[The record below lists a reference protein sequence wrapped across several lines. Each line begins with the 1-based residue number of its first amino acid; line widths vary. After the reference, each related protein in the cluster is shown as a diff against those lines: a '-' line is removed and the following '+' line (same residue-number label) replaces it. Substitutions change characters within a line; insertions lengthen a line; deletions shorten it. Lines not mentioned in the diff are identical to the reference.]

1 MCSGRVDP
9 VLIMESFAAG
19 ADGVMVGACLKG
31 ECHYSI
37 GNLQA
42 EGKVEVTRR
51 VLRRMGLNPERL
63 VLRMM
68 SSAQGGRFVEYVT
81 GFQEVVAE
89 LGPLGS
95 SEGVTGA
102 ELELR
107 LTAALNAVS
116 DKKLRWVEGKWVEFQ
131 QDGNLYGE
139 VFTLHELGRM
149 YEEVVL
155 DECALQE
162 IRLRLEGRPQTALAL
177 SGEMRMPAYKVLRHL
192 ADLRRMGFVVLGA
205 TASGEPLWSAA
216 VTREQP
222 RAPGRNMRQAE
233 TGSARGQD

>member
-1 MCSGRVDP
+1 M
-9 VLIMESFAAG
+9 LIMESFCSG

-51 VLRRMGLNPERL
+51 VLSRIGLDPERL

-81 GFQEVVAE
+81 GFQEAVAE

-107 LTAALNAVS
+107 LTAAMNAVS
-116 DKKLRWVEGKWVEFQ
+116 DKKLRWVEGKWLEFQ
-131 QDGNLYGE
+131 EDGNVYGE
-139 VFTLHELGRM
+139 IFTLHELGRM

-162 IRLRLEGRPQTALAL
+162 IRLRLKRGSQTALAL
-177 SGEMRMPAYKVLRHL
+177 SREMRIPAHKVLRHL

-205 TASGEPLWSAA
+205 TASGEPLWSAV
-216 VTREQP
+216 VTRERP
-222 RAPGRNMRQAE
+222 RVSGDDVGLAA

>member
-1 MCSGRVDP
+1 M
-9 VLIMESFAAG
+9 LIMESFAAG

-37 GNLQA
+37 GNLHA
-42 EGKVEVTRR
+42 EAKVEVTRR
-51 VLRRMGLNPERL
+51 VLNRIGLNPERL

-81 GFQEVVAE
+81 AFQEAVAE

-131 QDGNLYGE
+131 QDGNVYGE

-162 IRLRLEGRPQTALAL
+162 IRLRLKGRPQTALAL
-177 SGEMRMPAYKVLRHL
+177 SGEMRIPAYKVLRHL

-205 TASGEPLWSAA
+205 SASGEPLWSAA
-216 VTREQP
+216 QTREPP
-222 RAPGRNMRQAE
+222 RAPGKDVRQAA

>member
-1 MCSGRVDP
+1 M
-9 VLIMESFAAG
+9 LIMESFCSG

-51 VLRRMGLNPERL
+51 VLNRIGLNPERL

-81 GFQEVVAE
+81 GFQEAVAE

-116 DKKLRWVEGKWVEFQ
+116 DKKLRWVEGKWLEFQ
-131 QDGNLYGE
+131 QDGNVYGE
-139 VFTLHELGRM
+139 IFTLHELGRM
-149 YEEVVL
+149 YEEIVL

-177 SGEMRMPAYKVLRHL
+177 SGEMRIPAYKVLRHL
-192 ADLRRMGFVVLGA
+192 ADLRRMGLVVLGA
-205 TASGEPLWSAA
+205 TASGRPLWSLTQ
-216 VTREQP
+216 TRERP
-222 RAPGRNMRQAE
+222 LAPGKSVSRVE
-233 TGSARGQD
+233 TGSVSG

>member
-9 VLIMESFAAG
+9 VLIMESFRSG

-42 EGKVEVTRR
+42 EGKVAVTKR
-51 VLRRMGLNPERL
+51 VLRRIGLDPARL
-63 VLRMM
+63 ELRMM
-68 SSAQGGRFVEYVT
+68 SSAQGGKFVEYVSE
-81 GFQEVVAE
+81 FQDTVAQ

-95 SEGVTGA
+95 SEGVAGE

-107 LTAALNAVS
+107 LAAAMNAVT
-116 DKKLRWVEGKWVEFQ
+116 DKKLRWVEGKWLEFQ
-131 QDGNLYGE
+131 ESGNLYGE
-139 VFTLHELGRM
+139 RFTLHELSRM
-149 YEEVVL
+149 YEEIVL

-162 IRLRLEGRPQTALAL
+162 MRLRVAGRPMTARDLA
-177 SGEMRMPAYKVLRHL
+177 SEMRLPAHEVVRRL
-192 ADLRRMGFVVLGA
+192 ADLRRMGDVVLGA

-216 VTREQP
+216 RGRGRPDEQRVRQVTGES
-222 RAPGRNMRQAE
+222 G
-233 TGSARGQD
+233 G

>member
-9 VLIMESFAAG
+9 VLIMESFSSG

-51 VLRRMGLNPERL
+51 VLSRIGLDPERL

-81 GFQEVVAE
+81 GFQEAVAE

-116 DKKLRWVEGKWVEFQ
+116 DKKLRWVEGKWLEFQ
-131 QDGNLYGE
+131 QDGNVYGE

-162 IRLRLEGRPQTALAL
+162 IRLRLEGRPQTAPAL
-177 SGEMRMPAYKVLRHL
+177 SGEMRIPAYKVLRHL

-205 TASGEPLWSAA
+205 SASGEPLWSAA
-216 VTREQP
+216 VTRERP
-222 RAPGRNMRQAE
+222 RVSGDDLGQAAA
-233 TGSARGQD
+233 GSVRGQN